1 VTDTYDIAIDY
12 MDMTDDRHLWV
23 RSADVDPGV
32 TPSVG
37 GHYVVGQEDADP
49 SVARVVAIDDD
60 GFLELEI
67 LKGPVAAHRD
77 LLRPT

>member
-1 VTDTYDIAIDY
+1 MIDTYDVAIDY

-23 RSADVDPGV
+23 RPADVRRGLKP
-32 TPSVG
+32 TVG
-37 GHYVVGQEDADP
+37 SHVVVGQEDADP

-60 GFLELEI
+60 GFVELEI